1 MKNTIL
7 SGLFIAAVVL
17 VLAGC
22 PDGQSEA
29 DDVTVSAVESVL
41 SEADVIG
48 AWEGF
53 HRITF
58 CEDNTYYEQD
68 RYHYWDPDKGWTE
81 EGPAWYYTGKG
92 TWEISKMPAPVSLRA
107 DLTLMLT
114 TTHLDDLWGTSSIDE
129 LKKIEPF
136 SHLYYIQFLSPSR
149 FSMAWD
155 DPICLVW
162 DEWERVEE

>member
-58 CEDNTYYEQD
+58 CEDNTYY
-68 RYHYWDPDKGWTE
+68 RRNRRV
-81 EGPAWYYTGKG
+81 YYQSGDYFEKG